1 MSDLKPS
8 DSTLDSAPV
17 SFSAQADP
25 FFDELLT
32 NSRAAAPTAPA
43 REGLPADYK
52 MRNAHYVDELE
63 ARARRLADEEQRAQA
78 PPVSD
83 APIGPPPRLV
93 VALGLN
99 ELTRGLDGLVSCFNL
114 VSTRARPLRERLGLQ
129 LAQVEARRAGRVSQS
144 LRVLLDE
151 PRLTR
156 GAVNV
161 AELLQRVLDDMR
173 DELHLARIELSVDLP
188 AGVPNAAPALGWPAG
203 VPNAAPALGWPGGTR
218 DVWADGVLLGVA
230 LSGIVGSLVA
240 MSESVGG
247 VPSAAAALGGLE
259 PPAGLRATIVSGD
272 GLITVRL
279 LAEGMVIASSV
290 GRLFDIEWLDR
301 PGGIAAGAALVA
313 AQRIAQLHG
322 GRLEAAHDQAGLVMS
337 LSLPVQSA

>member
-1 MSDLKPS
+1 MSDPKPS
-8 DSTLDSAPV
+8 DSTLDSASV
-17 SFSAQADP
+17 SFSAQPDP

-32 NSRAAAPTAPA
+32 SSRVEAPAAPT
-43 REGLPADYK
+43 REGLPPDYK

-63 ARARRLADEEQRAQA
+63 ARARRLADEEQRAQI
-78 PPVSD
+78 PPISD
-83 APIGPPPRLV
+83 APLGPPPRLV

-114 VSTRARPLRERLGLQ
+114 LSTQTRPLRERLGLQ
-129 LAQVEARRAGRVSQS
+129 LARVEARRAGRVSQS

-151 PRLTR
+151 PLLTR
-156 GAVNV
+156 RAVNV

-173 DELHLARIELSVDLP
+173 DELRLARIELSVDL
-188 AGVPNAAPALGWPAG
+188 AGGNH
-203 VPNAAPALGWPGGTR
+203 
-218 DVWADGVLLGVA
+218 DVWADGSLLGVA

-240 MSESVGG
+240 MPESVGG
-247 VPSAAAALGGLE
+247 VPSVAAALESLE
-259 PPAGLRATIVSGD
+259 VPTSLRATIVNGD

-313 AQRIAQLHG
+313 ARRIAQLHG
-322 GRLEAAHDQAGLVMS
+322 GRLEATHEQAGLMMS

>member
-1 MSDLKPS
+1 MSDPKPS

-17 SFSAQADP
+17 SFSAQPDP

-32 NSRAAAPTAPA
+32 SSRAVAPTAPT

-78 PPVSD
+78 LPASD

-114 VSTRARPLRERLGLQ
+114 VSPRTRPLRERLGLQ

-156 GAVNV
+156 RAVDV

-173 DELHLARIELSVDLP
+173 DELYLARIELSVDFS
-188 AGVPNAAPALGWPAG
+188 AGA
-203 VPNAAPALGWPGGTR
+203 PNAAPALGWPGGTR
-218 DVWADGVLLGVA
+218 DVWADGLLLGVA

-247 VPSAAAALGGLE
+247 VPSVAAALAGLE
-259 PPAGLRATIVSGD
+259 PPASLRVTIISGD
-272 GLITVRL
+272 GVITVRL

-322 GRLEAAHDQAGLVMS
+322 GRLEAIHDQAGLAMS